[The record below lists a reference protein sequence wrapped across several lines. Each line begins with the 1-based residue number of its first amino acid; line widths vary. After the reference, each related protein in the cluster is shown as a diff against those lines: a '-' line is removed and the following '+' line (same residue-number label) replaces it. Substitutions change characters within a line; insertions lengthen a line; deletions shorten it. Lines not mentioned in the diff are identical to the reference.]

1 MGIFHANSAA
11 QTGPAFV
18 LEATALSRGRDLRA
32 YFSGQNLVLCV
43 IGAPLIVAVCFA
55 LAAAAGD
62 LGMGVEATPVVLAGL
77 GAALGLGDLLSAALP
92 YPMVKRA
99 GTPVLVPA
107 PGYSGYRLGG
117 LLALVGTA
125 VLAAPVIAGA
135 VLAAS
140 GPDAIRIGVMLP
152 GAAAYGFA
160 LAVIGVRMAA
170 KVAESAL
177 PEMCQAAL
185 RTAT

>member
-1 MGIFHANSAA
+1 
-11 QTGPAFV
+11 V
-18 LEATALSRGRDLRA
+18 LG
-32 YFSGQNLVLCV
+32 V
-43 IGAPLIVAVCFA
+43 IGTPLVVAVCFA
-55 LAAAAGD
+55 LAAAVGD
-62 LGMGVEATPVVLAGL
+62 PGMGVEATPVVLAGM

-125 VLAAPVIAGA
+125 VLAAPVIVGA

-152 GAAAYGFA
+152 CAAAYGFA

-170 KVAESAL
+170 KIAESKL
-177 PEMCQAAL
+177 PDMCQVAL
-185 RTAT
+185 RTAI